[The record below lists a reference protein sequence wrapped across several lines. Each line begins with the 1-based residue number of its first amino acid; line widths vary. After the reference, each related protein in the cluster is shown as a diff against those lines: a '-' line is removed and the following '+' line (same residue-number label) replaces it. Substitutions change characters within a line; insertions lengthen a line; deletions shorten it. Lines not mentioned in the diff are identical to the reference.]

1 MVIIDLPSRQINDFH
16 KKETEKRIE
25 SVYGPDQGELVG
37 ADLHHFVQPVLVV
50 VEGDVVELLCHNIQH
65 THHPIPGSFGQV
77 WPLFHT
83 HILQSLQNPKLVT
96 TIEMSKTTWI
106 LMLFRQSQNLLEVL

>member
-1 MVIIDLPSRQINDFH
+1 MIDLPSRQINDFH
-16 KKETEKRIE
+16 KKETEKKL
-25 SVYGPDQGELVG
+25 SQCTDGPDQGELVG
-37 ADLHHFVQPVLVV
+37 ANLHHFVQPVLVV